1 MPSFSRSAW
10 QKTSLFLQ
18 IYFDFTIIACVF
30 SLVSAV
36 CSTSCF
42 NGGSCTDPSLN
53 NCSCPRG
60 FTGNLCQ
67 TRECS
72 AIIIPSVLKQP
83 IWHNCKS
90 ASKIIPSHSSISRIA
105 VKTFFFI
112 DFLRKMRLFTPVV
125 TLKGKNLSSPYF
137 RFGVHFV
144 LLQLE
149 IYRFVF
155 FLKFHFLP

>member
-30 SLVSAV
+30 SLVSAI

-67 TRECS
+67 TREYS
-72 AIIIPSVLKQP
+72 AIIIRSVLKQP
-83 IWHNCKS
+83 IWHNYKS
-90 ASKIIPSHSSISRIA
+90 ASKIIPSNSSISSIA

-112 DFLRKMRLFTPVV
+112 DFLRKMRLFT
-125 TLKGKNLSSPYF
+125 LKGKNLSSPYF
-137 RFGVHFV
+137 RFGVHV
-144 LLQLE
+144 VHLQLK
-149 IYRFVF
+149 IYRFF
-155 FLKFHFLP
+155 FSLKFHFLP